1 MILAPSCEA
10 AVNVGQVLLSSES
23 LTGLEDPL
31 LRWLSYIS
39 DNLVLAFGRRPQFLI
54 AWTHIRLIASPC
66 DVAAGFSQSK

>member
-1 MILAPSCEA
+1 MILAPSCEV

-31 LRWLSYIS
+31 PRWLSYIS
-39 DNLVLAFGRRPQFLI
+39 DNLVLAFGRRPQFFI
-54 AWTHIRLIASPC
+54 AWTHIGLIASPC